1 MDIDPT
7 LIEDAPEEEY
17 ETTDMMNFSQ
27 TVVEGDLLD
36 ECNHDTNFDAF
47 DAPIGRV
54 ASNEEFPP
62 AMVEE
67 EDVITQFPVETPR
80 GSKVWYPNVDVTLKP
95 KIGDYY
101 ESLSV
106 AEATYRKYAE
116 QAGFDVRLSNK
127 KINKLGVITGR
138 YFVCSRTG
146 KPPEKYFDSLDVV
159 PGGRKQRNS
168 NIKRTGCQACMKI
181 HFVKE
186 RGRYEIYKFIEKHN
200 HELFIPEEMIFS
212 RARRQLQYADHRV
225 VMHGSSSKIGITKA
239 HWMRNALKG
248 GTEFSSCTARDY
260 LNFKRDM
267 MKHVGNKDAQML
279 VNKLENRRKVCPEYF
294 VEYKRKDNELIS
306 IFWAD
311 ETAPLNYKM
320 FGDVISFDAT
330 YRTNKHA
337 MIFVP
342 FVAIDNH
349 KSSVVVG
356 AALIN
361 GENIPNYTWILQAF
375 MKAHGRQPLFVITDQ
390 CPAMKQAIP
399 MGDGWFDEMYR
410 IRESWIP
417 AYYKDCHMSGLMK
430 TTSRSES
437 INAFFNVFAEYE
449 NDLTGFIT
457 AFDNAIDEQW
467 GKHGSLE
474 AVWRCGWGTCV
485 EDGETKIYMITH
497 KNKRKEVKATYKVV
511 QIKKDNTIDCSCNLF
526 VRIGILCRHALK
538 VLLNDESDCIPEK
551 YILQRVQWLP
561 PSIRYGEV
569 DVDKH
574 RLMGKAF
581 NVFERQVARVRQNNE
596 ALSNFVDY
604 MEKWDFAN
612 AVDVPT
618 QSQSEMK
625 QASFEEHLGVAVPEN
640 AETLPPTGIRNK
652 GCGTNSRMKSSKERA
667 ISKGK
672 KLKR

>member
-17 ETTDMMNFSQ
+17 QTTDMMNFSQ

-101 ESLSV
+101 ES
-106 AEATYRKYAE
+106 
-116 QAGFDVRLSNK
+116 AGFDVRLSNK

-138 YFVCSRTG
+138 YFVCSKTG

-186 RGRYEIYKFIEKHN
+186 RGRYEIYKFVEKHN
-200 HELFIPEEMIFS
+200 HELFIREEMIFS
-212 RARRQLQYADHRV
+212 RVRRQLQYADHRV

-239 HWMRNALKG
+239 HRMRNALKG

-306 IFWAD
+306 IFGP
-311 ETAPLNYKM
+311 T
-320 FGDVISFDAT
+320 
-330 YRTNKHA
+330 
-337 MIFVP
+337 
-342 FVAIDNH
+342 
-349 KSSVVVG
+349 
-356 AALIN
+356 
-361 GENIPNYTWILQAF
+361 
-375 MKAHGRQPLFVITDQ
+375 
-390 CPAMKQAIP
+390 KQH
-399 MGDGWFDEMYR
+399 D
-410 IRESWIP
+410 
-417 AYYKDCHMSGLMK
+417 
-430 TTSRSES
+430 
-437 INAFFNVFAEYE
+437 
-449 NDLTGFIT
+449 
-457 AFDNAIDEQW
+457 
-467 GKHGSLE
+467 
-474 AVWRCGWGTCV
+474 
-485 EDGETKIYMITH
+485 
-497 KNKRKEVKATYKVV
+497 
-511 QIKKDNTIDCSCNLF
+511 
-526 VRIGILCRHALK
+526 
-538 VLLNDESDCIPEK
+538 
-551 YILQRVQWLP
+551 
-561 PSIRYGEV
+561 
-569 DVDKH
+569 
-574 RLMGKAF
+574 
-581 NVFERQVARVRQNNE
+581 
-596 ALSNFVDY
+596 
-604 MEKWDFAN
+604 
-612 AVDVPT
+612 
-618 QSQSEMK
+618 
-625 QASFEEHLGVAVPEN
+625 
-640 AETLPPTGIRNK
+640 
-652 GCGTNSRMKSSKERA
+652 
-667 ISKGK
+667 
-672 KLKR
+672 